1 MSLPSWQPP
10 SPQHRQKPDGV
21 KNASFAGTIN
31 DEICFAAIWI
41 FRFYREFY
49 INRAGRRIDVL
60 QESRKYGQAG
70 VSDIASEG
78 LILVSSSTERS
89 AAEGGRPDG
98 ATSPDSGT
106 KSPSSP
112 RKRRSASKEDAH
124 VSQALRTVYQ
134 RAVEEDIPSEM
145 LDLLSKL
152 D

>member
-1 MSLPSWQPP
+1 MSLPSWQPL
-10 SPQHRQKPDGV
+10 SPKHRQKRGCI

-31 DEICFAAIWI
+31 GEICFAAIWI
-41 FRFYREFY
+41 FRFYREFC
-49 INRAGRRIDVL
+49 INRAGRRIDVP

-89 AAEGGRPDG
+89 AAGGDTPDG
-98 ATSPDSGT
+98 VTSPDSG
-106 KSPSSP
+106 PHAASSP
-112 RKRRSASKEDAH
+112 RKRRVAPKEDSH

-134 RAVEEDIPSEM
+134 RAVDEDIPSEM